1 MSGKSIDGS
10 LEEKYADLIR
20 RQEEIKNN
28 KSVIDAELGARQ
40 RRLKE
45 YMDQIKAAG
54 YDPDNLKDEIS
65 KIENIIELK
74 ISTFEVEI
82 NAAEKIISPMME
94 EIQKG

>member
-1 MSGKSIDGS
+1 MNDS
-10 LEEKYADLIR
+10 LEEKYTNLIR
-20 RQEEIKNN
+20 RQEELKNN

-82 NAAEKIISPMME
+82 NAAEKIIFPMMD

>member
-1 MSGKSIDGS
+1 MSTEQS
-10 LEEKYADLIR
+10 LEDKYNNLLQ
-20 RQEEIKNN
+20 RQDVLKQS
-28 KSVIDAELGARQ
+28 KSVIEAELGAR
-40 RRLKE
+40 RRVLKE
-45 YMDQIKAAG
+45 LMDQIKQEG

-65 KIENIIELK
+65 KIENVIELK